1 MTILME
7 FDVDFCLVNLIP
19 FDKIVVVCTG
29 SNKSG
34 LETLGISA
42 LEKLELGR
50 LPAKELSALLWT
62 LTPNKTEL

>member
-1 MTILME
+1 ME

-34 LETLGISA
+34 LGTFGISA
-42 LEKLELGR
+42 LEKFELGR
-50 LPAKELSALLWT
+50 LPAKELSALL
-62 LTPNKTEL
+62 